1 MQAENA
7 PQQPLS
13 SDNSLLGRGWTQ
25 VASFDE
31 LNDEYEEEEEEMYVT
46 LDLGT
51 AVDAKSLQTESGY
64 QLIGM
69 DTPTPFLRL
78 GNQIFKG
85 DVTPLIGDEIIC
97 GHVRNHEDVHNP
109 SHPPIMSTSNRITF
123 QPITLHPKNRT
134 PARDP
139 TIEVSTSENAVAGPG
154 PSTAAAAEGRAVPP
168 PPKRK
173 GRHRRVIE
181 RPEDLN
187 TFDLEAMGKHQT
199 VELGPAVMEQLGIP
213 PGTDGRGA
221 ILKKRDLE
229 RVLLGIPE
237 SKRGRK
243 KKQPVP
249 EPTGI

>member
-1 MQAENA
+1 MQTETT
-7 PQQPLS
+7 PQPLS

-31 LNDEYEEEEEEMYVT
+31 LNEDEYEEEEEEMLVT

-51 AVDAKSLQTESGY
+51 A
-64 QLIGM
+64 GM
-69 DTPTPFLRL
+69 DTSSPFLRL

-85 DVTPLIGDEIIC
+85 DITPLIGDEIIC
-97 GHVRNHEDVHNP
+97 GHVRNHEDIHAP
-109 SHPPIMSTSNRITF
+109 SHPPVMSTNNRITF
-123 QPITLHPKNRT
+123 QPITLHAKNRA
-134 PARDP
+134 PIHAP
-139 TIEVSTSENAVAGPG
+139 SAEASTSDNAVAGPG
-154 PSTAAAAEGRAVPP
+154 PSTAAAEGGAVPA

-173 GRHRRVIE
+173 GRHRRIIE

-199 VELGPAVMEQLGIP
+199 VELGLAVMEQLGIP

>member
-1 MQAENA
+1 MQTETT
-7 PQQPLS
+7 PQSLS

-31 LNDEYEEEEEEMYVT
+31 LNEDEYEEEEE
-46 LDLGT
+46 
-51 AVDAKSLQTESGY
+51 
-64 QLIGM
+64 GM
-69 DTPTPFLRL
+69 DTSSPFLRL

-85 DVTPLIGDEIIC
+85 DITPLIGDEIIC
-97 GHVRNHEDVHNP
+97 GHVRNHEDIHAP
-109 SHPPIMSTSNRITF
+109 SHPPVMSTNNRITF
-123 QPITLHPKNRT
+123 QPITLHAKNRA
-134 PARDP
+134 PAHAP
-139 TIEVSTSENAVAGPG
+139 SAEASTSDNAVAGPG
-154 PSTAAAAEGRAVPP
+154 PSTAAAAERGAVPA

-173 GRHRRVIE
+173 GRHRRMIK

-237 SKRGRK
+237 SNRGRK

>member
-1 MQAENA
+1 MQTETT
-7 PQQPLS
+7 PQALS

-31 LNDEYEEEEEEMYVT
+31 LNEDEYEEEEE
-46 LDLGT
+46 
-51 AVDAKSLQTESGY
+51 
-64 QLIGM
+64 GM
-69 DTPTPFLRL
+69 DTSSPFLRL

-85 DVTPLIGDEIIC
+85 DITPLIGDEIIC
-97 GHVRNHEDVHNP
+97 GHVRNHEDIHAP
-109 SHPPIMSTSNRITF
+109 SHPPVMSTNNRITF
-123 QPITLHPKNRT
+123 QPITLHAKNRA
-134 PARDP
+134 PIHAP
-139 TIEVSTSENAVAGPG
+139 SAEASTSDYAVAGPG
-154 PSTAAAAEGRAVPP
+154 PSTAAAEGAVPA